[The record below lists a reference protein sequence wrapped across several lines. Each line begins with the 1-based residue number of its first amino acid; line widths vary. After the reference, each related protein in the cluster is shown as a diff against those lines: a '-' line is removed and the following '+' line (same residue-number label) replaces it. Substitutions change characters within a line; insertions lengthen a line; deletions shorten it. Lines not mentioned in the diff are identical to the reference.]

1 MREDIIL
8 VAFIVLGV
16 LGTIVIIWLARIS
29 KFLGNEYKKGQ
40 LNHVVNDSDMLAL
53 IYFPKK
59 RTVEFVSDSAGWL
72 FGIEKDLVYHDVE
85 YLFKKM
91 NLPMTDDIIQ
101 DFCQGTLILS
111 RQKEFSVLCGPDES
125 LRHINLRTRP
135 CGRGRYLLTI
145 REETLK
151 HEMSETL
158 RVLLDAFEQEYKEK
172 KILLSLLQDKN
183 RPEEEVEMACRG
195 VLEIFGELAEE
206 DRPLKIAA
214 FSVRRMLREVVD
226 ALSDEIEQKGQ
237 KLELNLSMMHETVL
251 GDKEHVRRTVR
262 ELLENAV
269 RYTPEGGTVTLS
281 VKQSAVNRDGT
292 VDLVIVVEDSGI
304 GIREDFMPKLF
315 EPFERAD
322 DPMVRSVDG
331 KGLGLRIVRGL
342 AERMGGRVEVQSEV
356 NRGSRFS
363 VYLQFGLPH
372 GSFIKGE

>member
-183 RPEEEVEMACRG
+183 RPEEEVEMACRE

>member
-363 VYLQFGLPH
+363 V
-372 GSFIKGE
+372 

>member
-8 VAFIVLGV
+8 VAFIVMGI

-29 KFLGNEYKKGQ
+29 RFMGGEYKKGQ
-40 LNHVVNDSDMLAL
+40 LNHVVNDADMVAL

-59 RTVEFVSDSAGWL
+59 KTVEFVSDSVGWL

-85 YLFKKM
+85 YLFAKL
-91 NLPMTDDIIQ
+91 NLPMTDDMIRN
-101 DFCQGTLILS
+101 FCQGTLVLS
-111 RQKEFSVLCGPDES
+111 QQKEFSIVCGPDEGP
-125 LRHINLRTRP
+125 RHVSLRTRP

-145 REETLK
+145 REETLQ

-158 RVLLDAFEQEYKEK
+158 RVLLDAFEHEYNEK
-172 KILLSLLQDKN
+172 QVLLSLLQEKN
-183 RPEEEVEMACRG
+183 RPEEEIELACHE
-195 VLEIFGELAEE
+195 VLGMFDELAETE
-206 DRPLKIAA
+206 RPLKISA
-214 FSVRRMLREVVD
+214 FSLRRMLDEVVD
-226 ALSDEIEQKGQ
+226 ALSYEIEQKKQ
-237 KLELNLSMMHETVL
+237 KLELNMSIMHEIVL
-251 GDKEHVRRTVR
+251 GDKGHVQRTVR

-269 RYTPEGGTVTLS
+269 RYTPEDGTVTLS
-281 VKQSAVNRDGT
+281 VKQNAVNNDGT

-304 GIREDFMPKLF
+304 GIREDFMPRLF

-322 DPMVRSVDG
+322 DPLVRSVNG

-363 VYLQFGLPH
+363 LYLQFGLPH